1 MANNPQQ
8 AGFQQETQPES
19 QRLAEAFRIFNQ
31 ASEELSTAYT
41 SLQGQ
46 VAALTGELAA
56 ANGALRQ
63 QYQEKAAL
71 TERLSLLLSALPAG
85 VAVLDANGMVVQANP
100 AAEATLGAALTGQA
114 WEAVERAHLSA
125 SDTPGEFMADRDNP
139 ADLAHAGRRL
149 AVTVTALD
157 SAGGRIV
164 LLHDITEAHRLKTQ
178 AERHERLAA
187 MGEMAA
193 QLAHQLR
200 TPLAAALLY
209 TANLENLELPD
220 AARISIAHKAV
231 ARLKHLERLIQ
242 DMLLF
247 ARGEVLGR
255 ETIIVAELMQELR
268 QTIEPLARAREVAWS
283 VEEFSG
289 GLLLQGNR
297 KAITGA
303 LTNLLENALQAAGT
317 VAGSLPREN
326 GSGGEVH
333 LAVRRAG
340 DALEFMVR
348 DNGAGMP
355 PAVVARL
362 FEPFFTT
369 RAEGTGLGLA
379 IARGVARAHGGNIE
393 ASSTLGAGTEFTF
406 TLPLAHQT
414 LESIESIVPA

>member
-1 MANNPQQ
+1 MANIPQPVEIRPE
-8 AGFQQETQPES
+8 AQPES

-41 SLQGQ
+41 SLQSQ
-46 VAALTGELAA
+46 VEALTGELAA
-56 ANGALRQ
+56 ANGALLQ

-85 VAVLDANGMVVQANP
+85 VMVLDANGQVVQVNP
-100 AAEATLGAALTGQA
+100 AAEAMLGLALVGQT
-114 WEAVERAHLSA
+114 WEAVELTHLLP
-125 SDTPGEFMADRDNP
+125 SDTPGEFTAETTHATHP
-139 ADLAHAGRRL
+139 ARRL

-157 SAGGRIV
+157 SAGGGIV
-164 LLHDITEAHRLKTQ
+164 LLHDITEAHRLKAL

-209 TANLENLELPD
+209 TANLETPELLT
-220 AARISIAHKAV
+220 ATRISIAQKAV
-231 ARLKHLERLIQ
+231 ARLRHLERLIQ

-255 ETIIVAELMQELR
+255 EAIDVAELVQELR
-268 QTIEPLARAREVAWS
+268 QTIEPLARTRAIVFRVT
-283 VEEFSG
+283 EFTCS
-289 GLLLQGNR
+289 LPLQGNR
-297 KAITGA
+297 KAIVGA
-303 LTNLLENALQAAGT
+303 LTNLLENALQAAG
-317 VAGSLPREN
+317 
-326 GSGGEVH
+326 GSGGEVVLDVH
-333 LAVRRAG
+333 RKD
-340 DALEFMVR
+340 DALAFAIR
-348 DNGAGMP
+348 DNGPGLAP
-355 PAVVARL
+355 TVAARL

-393 ASSTLGAGTEFTF
+393 VRSELGAGTEFTV
-406 TLPLAHQT
+406 TLPLAHQV
-414 LESIESIVPA
+414 IETDDSDTGNLI

>member
-1 MANNPQQ
+1 MMGNAMTNDLKQSESPQEVQ
-8 AGFQQETQPES
+8 AES

-46 VAALTGELAA
+46 VEALTQELAE

-63 QYQEKAAL
+63 QYLEKAAL

-85 VAVLDANGMVVQANP
+85 VVVLDAGGFIVQANP
-100 AAEATLGAALTGQA
+100 AAKETLGMALTGQA
-114 WEAVERAHLSA
+114 WTTIENTHLVA
-125 SDTPGEFMADRDNP
+125 SETPGEFTAN
-139 ADLAHAGRRL
+139 AARRL
-149 AVTVTALD
+149 SVTVTALD

-164 LLHDITEAHRLKTQ
+164 LLHDITEAHRLKAQ

-209 TANLENLELPD
+209 TANLENPELP
-220 AARISIAHKAV
+220 AATRISVAQKAV

-255 ETIIVAELMQELR
+255 EAIDVDELTRELR
-268 QTIEPLARAREVAWS
+268 QTIEPLARARQIAFC
-283 VEEFSG
+283 VEDNVDGIS
-289 GLLLQGNR
+289 LQGNR
-297 KAITGA
+297 KAIVGA
-303 LTNLLENALQAAGT
+303 LTNLLENALQAASSSG
-317 VAGSLPREN
+317 EN
-326 GSGGEVH
+326 A
-333 LAVRRAG
+333 AVLLEAHRSG
-340 DALEFMVR
+340 DALAFVVR
-348 DNGAGMP
+348 DNGPGMAP
-355 PAVVARL
+355 SVVTRM

-393 ASSTLGAGTEFTF
+393 VRSTPGSGTEFIL
-406 TLPLAHQT
+406 TLPLLHSAEDSTVKETCQNY
-414 LESIESIVPA
+414 

>member
-1 MANNPQQ
+1 MAKNPRE
-8 AGFQQETQPES
+8 AEFQHESQPES

-46 VAALTGELAA
+46 VEALTGELAA
-56 ANGALRQ
+56 ANWALRQ
-63 QYQEKAAL
+63 QYLEKAAL

-85 VAVLDANGMVVQANP
+85 VVVLDANGMVVQANP
-100 AAEATLGAALTGQA
+100 AAEATLGLALAGQP
-114 WEAVERAHLSA
+114 WEAVARTHLSA
-125 SDTPGEFMADRDNP
+125 SDTPGEYTADRSKT
-139 ADLAHAGRRL
+139 GRRL

-209 TANLENLELPD
+209 TANLENPELGV
-220 AARISIAHKAV
+220 ATRINIAQKAV

-255 ETIIVAELMQELR
+255 DSIVVCELMQELR
-268 QTIEPLARAREVAWS
+268 QTIEPLARAREIVFR
-283 VEEFSG
+283 VEEFADK
-289 GLLLQGNR
+289 LLLQGNR

-303 LTNLLENALQAAGT
+303 LTNLLENALQAAGAS
-317 VAGSLPREN
+317 AGSASRN
-326 GSGGEVH
+326 GGGKGEVM
-333 LAVRRAG
+333 LAVRRCEDTLA
-340 DALEFMVR
+340 FMVR
-348 DNGAGMP
+348 DNGPGMA

-393 ASSTLGAGTEFTF
+393 VSSTLGSGTEFTV
-406 TLPLAHQT
+406 TLPLAHQA
-414 LESIESIVPA
+414 IDPAEPIAPIAPT